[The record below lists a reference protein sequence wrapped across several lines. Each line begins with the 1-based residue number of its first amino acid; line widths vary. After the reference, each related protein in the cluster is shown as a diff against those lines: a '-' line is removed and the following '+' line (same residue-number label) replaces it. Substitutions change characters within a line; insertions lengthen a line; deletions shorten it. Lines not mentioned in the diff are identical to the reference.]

1 MILLYNKKQK
11 KGNIVNNK
19 IDFFI
24 KKDEKIICKAK
35 TDVFYYAIKKCL
47 FPLHFFMIAIA
58 LTIITQLT
66 QINSQLLVN
75 VDLYLVKKIE
85 LIIGIT
91 VCGLLFL
98 WTFLILFFTIKNA
111 KKYNFVLTDKRI
123 IIITNNKKNQFVSH
137 YFSETNQLVVS
148 KSPAFKTTKNSTFE
162 LNISYK
168 NKYNMTT
175 NIHTFPIKNAEQ
187 IASQILE
194 QSKKDT

>member
-58 LTIITQLT
+58 LTIITQLQ
-66 QINSQLLVN
+66 QINSQLLIN
-75 VDLYLVKKIE
+75 IDWHLVKKIE

-91 VCGLLFL
+91 ICVILFL
-98 WTFLILFFTIKNA
+98 WGLLTLILAIINA
-111 KKYNFVLTDKRI
+111 KKYGFVLTDKRI
-123 IIITNNKKNQFVSH
+123 IVITDNKKNKFVSH
-137 YFSETNQLVVS
+137 YFSE
-148 KSPAFKTTKNSTFE
+148 
-162 LNISYK
+162 
-168 NKYNMTT
+168 
-175 NIHTFPIKNAEQ
+175 
-187 IASQILE
+187 
-194 QSKKDT
+194 